1 MATNKNAQLRYN
13 VIDQCLSNF
22 QRTYTYEGLLQKVN
36 NVLEEN
42 AYEGI
47 KTRQLKEDLRF
58 MQSLAGFAI
67 ELEEDL
73 FEGKKRILRYK
84 NKGFSIAQH
93 PLNQLDQEQL
103 NATITI
109 LSRYKHR
116 IEFAWLEELIPR
128 MKDAFQ
134 LVELGQEG
142 LISYQENPDLKGLA
156 HLGQLF
162 NCIAQCK
169 TLRIT
174 YQAFYKEAQE
184 LNIHPYHLKQ
194 YNNRWFLMAKTEGFE
209 QVSTYAL
216 DRIVSLEE
224 TSVNFIPTTINWLD
238 YFDEIVGVSKPIN
251 AVSEKIRLR
260 VFDASIDYV
269 KTKPLHGTQKI
280 ISANKGVLELQL
292 EVIPNKELMQLIL
305 SFGATIEVIEP
316 SNLREEISH
325 EIEAL
330 KKIY

>member
-22 QRTYTYEGLLQKVN
+22 QRNYTYESLLQKVN
-36 NVLEEN
+36 EVLEAN

-58 MQSLAGFAI
+58 MQSLDGFAI
-67 ELEEDL
+67 ELDEHL

-84 NKGFSIAQH
+84 NKDFSIAIH

-116 IEFAWLEELIPR
+116 VEFGWLEELIPR
-128 MKDAFQ
+128 MKKAFQ

-142 LISYQENPDLKGLA
+142 LISYQENPDLKGLEF
-156 HLGQLF
+156 LGQLF

-174 YQAFYKEAQE
+174 YQAFHKEAQE

-194 YNNRWFLMAKTEGFE
+194 FNNRWFLMAKTEGFE
-209 QVSTYAL
+209 AVSTYAL
-216 DRIVSLEE
+216 DRIIQLEE
-224 TSVNFIPTTINWLD
+224 LGIDFIPSTINWLD
-238 YFDEIVGVSKPIN
+238 YFDEIVGVTKAID

-260 VFDASIDYV
+260 VYEASIDYV

-280 ISANKGVLELQL
+280 LTEDKASLDIQL
-292 EVIPNKELMQLIL
+292 DLIPNQELKQLIL
-305 SFGATIEVIEP
+305 SFGSSIEVIEP
-316 SNLREEISH
+316 THLRDEISR

-330 KKIY
+330 KKLY